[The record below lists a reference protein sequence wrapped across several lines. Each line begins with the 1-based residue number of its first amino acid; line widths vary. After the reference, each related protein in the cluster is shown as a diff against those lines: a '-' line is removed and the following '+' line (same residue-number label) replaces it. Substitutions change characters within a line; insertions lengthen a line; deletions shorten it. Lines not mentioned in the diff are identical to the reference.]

1 MKTLKTL
8 LLLAAVG
15 VLLTTCTQT
24 DGILADDTEISPRSS
39 EKMVTVP
46 FKVKY
51 LGTYN
56 YIGPSE
62 ECGEFPI
69 YVNVI
74 VDGDGTGTHLGR
86 STIHFDFC
94 IDDEGNYSDPDAYIV
109 AANGDILNV
118 SVGGQVIQ
126 GRQDDHPEFVT
137 SYWKDD
143 PFVILGGTGRFEGAS
158 GGGTTDDYNSSEDS
172 YSHHNWSGTITMKK

>member
-1 MKTLKTL
+1 MKTFKTL
-8 LLLAAVG
+8 LLLSALG
-15 VLLTTCTQT
+15 VLLSTCNNT
-24 DGILADDTEISPRSS
+24 DGFLASETEVTVRSS
-39 EKMVTVP
+39 DNMVTVP

-51 LGTYN
+51 LGTYK
-56 YIGPSE
+56 YVGPSE
-62 ECGEFPI
+62 ECGPFQ
-69 YVNVI
+69 VNVI

-94 IDDEGNYSDPDAYIV
+94 VDAEGNYSDPDAYIV
-109 AANGDILNV
+109 AANGDILNI
-118 SVGGQVIQ
+118 SVEGQVIQ

-158 GGGTTDDYNSSEDS
+158 GSGTTDDYNSSKDS